1 MSHSRKLR
9 EKIELVAPGM
19 HRAIHAFWTHPCIHE
34 IFPEFLFTTYC
45 VGRSTVPLLESAH
58 TVSSALREVDDVAA
72 CVADYCTKHIP
83 EERHHDENVLDDL
96 WVLGVSKE
104 SVARRIPPP
113 TMAALIGAQ
122 YYWILNVHP
131 IALLGYL
138 EVLEGEP
145 PVAEFLEE
153 VIQRTGLPRKAFRTY
168 FQHADVDR
176 KHRDDLHETIDRMPL
191 SREHASILAVSAF
204 QTVELVRQTFEALV
218 AAHPKGAATE
228 ASGTPPSVQT
238 RAMQ

>member
-19 HRAIHAFWTHPCIHE
+19 HRAIHAFWTHPRIHE

-45 VGRSTVPLLESAH
+45 VGRSTVPLLELAYTTGS
-58 TVSSALREVDDVAA
+58 TLREHDEVAG
-72 CVADYCTKHIP
+72 CIADYCTKHIP

-96 WVLGVSKE
+96 AVLGVTKE

-113 TMAALIGAQ
+113 TMAALIGVQ
-122 YYWILNVHP
+122 YYWILNAHP

-145 PVAEFLEE
+145 PIAEFLEE

-191 SREHASILAVSAF
+191 SREHTSILAVSAF

-218 AAHPKGAATE
+218 AAYPKEAAMK
-228 ASGTPPSVQT
+228 ASDSLRSVQT

>member
-1 MSHSRKLR
+1 MSHSRRLR

-19 HRAIHAFWTHPCIHE
+19 HRALDPFWTHPRIVE
-34 IFPEFLFTTYC
+34 IFPAFLFTTYC
-45 VGRSTVPLLESAH
+45 VGRSTVPLLESAL
-58 TVSSALREVDDVAA
+58 AAANARRAVDPVAA
-72 CVADYCTKHIP
+72 GVADYCARHIP

-96 WVLGVSKE
+96 EALGVSRE
-104 SVARRIPPP
+104 TIARRIPSP
-113 TMAALIGAQ
+113 TMAALVGAQ

-176 KHRDDLHETIDRMPL
+176 KHRDDLRAALDRMPL
-191 SREHASILAVSAF
+191 SREHESILAISAF
-204 QTVELVRQTFEALV
+204 QTVELVRQIFGELV
-218 AAHPKGAATE
+218 AAFPRNSVLK
-228 ASGTPPSVQT
+228 ASAP
-238 RAMQ
+238 

>member
-1 MSHSRKLR
+1 MSHSRRLR

-19 HRAIHAFWTHPCIHE
+19 HRALDAFWTHPRVAE

-45 VGRSTVPLLESAH
+45 VGRSTVPLLESALAGANARRAVDP
-58 TVSSALREVDDVAA
+58 VSAR
-72 CVADYCTKHIP
+72 VADYCARHIP
-83 EERHHDENVLDDL
+83 EERHHDESVLDDL
-96 WVLGVSKE
+96 AVLGVSRE
-104 SVARRIPPP
+104 TVARRIPSA
-113 TMAALIGAQ
+113 TMAAMIGAQ

-176 KHRDDLHETIDRMPL
+176 KHRDDLRAALDRMPL
-191 SREHASILAVSAF
+191 SREHESILAISAF
-204 QTVELVRQTFEALV
+204 QTVELVRRIFGELVEAYPHSSVL
-218 AAHPKGAATE
+218 E
-228 ASGTPPSVQT
+228 ASA
-238 RAMQ
+238 R